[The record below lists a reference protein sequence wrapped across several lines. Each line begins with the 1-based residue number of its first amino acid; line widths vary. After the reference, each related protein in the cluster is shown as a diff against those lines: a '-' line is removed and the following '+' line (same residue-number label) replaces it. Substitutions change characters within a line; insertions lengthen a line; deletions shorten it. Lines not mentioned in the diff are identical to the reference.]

1 VNVAPQRGKNFEALC
16 YNRSPSRRIDPV
28 PCASRPG
35 VRKDKFERRRSTMT
49 ERLDLLKIAQEEQTG
64 DLFKYLDSIY
74 KRSKIQPRGVSDAVI
89 WEGGNPSGNVKA
101 VAHALTDAFALN
113 GTLMALDVLGLPF
126 LGVPMMAQYR
136 HDTKLKPLE
145 WFGKLDYT
153 AIKWSTAGDA
163 LVNENGKK
171 VVVMGKSANAPLRTA
186 AGVYCNV
193 RPYGTITSVRFMPG
207 LPYSQDGKK
216 FRVDKDTGNIH
227 SEMNTPGVRMAYAVR
242 LFLKMVHETGEIG
255 RVATKPTQAQEDAV
269 NAGILRWLIQ
279 GTKFKLN
286 RRYAVDAYAEHK
298 ANVDGIVALLPK
310 DFKAGMENWDGE
322 INEHISDT
330 NFGILLHDMY
340 QQRKAIVYATDL
352 DGDRL
357 TDLMADA
364 PDVLRGWGQMVLDH
378 VKASTDMKKVWKE
391 MGFTMTNGKDM
402 TSVMYRMEGEP
413 IFEQTLGS
421 ADAMLLRLLAG
432 DETVGGTKQ
441 PYDPRIHFV
450 LINEAYKAANPGNER
465 LSGWLDM
472 QLETFDKIYGSTRP
486 RYIEGYNKLKEAIKP
501 WGK

>member
-1 VNVAPQRGKNFEALC
+1 M
-16 YNRSPSRRIDPV
+16 S
-28 PCASRPG
+28 
-35 VRKDKFERRRSTMT
+35 
-49 ERLDLLKIAQEEQTG
+49 ERLDLLKVAQAEQKG
-64 DLFKYLDSIY
+64 DVFKLLDGIY
-74 KRSKIQPRGVSDAVI
+74 KRSKVQPRGISDAVI
-89 WEGGNPSGNVKA
+89 WEGGNAKGGVKP

-126 LGVPMMAQYR
+126 YGVPMMAQYR
-136 HDTKLKPLE
+136 HDTKLAPLD
-145 WFGKLDYT
+145 WFGKLDAT

-163 LVNENGKK
+163 MVNDNGKQ
-171 VVVMGKSANAPLRTA
+171 VVVMGKSANAPLRTK

-193 RPYGTITSVRFMPG
+193 RPYGTITNVRFMPG

-216 FRVDKDTGNIH
+216 FQVDKSTGNIH

-242 LFLKMVHETGEIG
+242 LFLKLVHESGGAVG

-269 NAGILRWLIQ
+269 NAGILRWLLQ
-279 GTKFKLN
+279 GTKFQLK
-286 RRYAVDAYAEHK
+286 RKYAVDAYAEHK

-310 DFKAGMENWDGE
+310 DFKAGMESWGGE

-340 QQRKAIVYATDL
+340 QQRKAIVYSTDL

-364 PDVLRGWGQMVLDH
+364 PDVLRGWGQTLLDH
-378 VKASTDMKKVWKE
+378 AKPGTDMNKVWKD

-402 TSVMYRMEGEP
+402 TSVMYRVEGEP

-432 DETVGGTKQ
+432 DETVGGEKQ

-450 LINEAYKAANPGNER
+450 LINEAYKYANPGNKE
-465 LSGWLDM
+465 LASWLDA
-472 QLETFDKIYGSTRP
+472 QLATFDKIYSGKRP
-486 RYIEGYNKLKEAIKP
+486 RYIEGYNKLKESIRP
-501 WGK
+501 WGS

>member
-1 VNVAPQRGKNFEALC
+1 
-16 YNRSPSRRIDPV
+16 
-28 PCASRPG
+28 
-35 VRKDKFERRRSTMT
+35 MT
-49 ERLDLLKIAQEEQTG
+49 ERLDLLKIAQEEQSG
-64 DLFKYLDSIY
+64 DVFKLLDSIY
-74 KRSKIQPRGVSDAVI
+74 KRSNIQPRGISDAII
-89 WEGGNPSGNVKA
+89 WEGGNQHGNVKP
-101 VAHALTDAFALN
+101 VAHALTDMFALN

-126 LGVPMMAQYR
+126 LGVPMMAQFR
-136 HDTKLKPLE
+136 HDTRLKSLE

-171 VVVMGKSANAPLRTA
+171 VVVAGKSANAPLRTA

-216 FRVDKDTGNIH
+216 FRIDRDTGNIH

-242 LFLKMVHETGEIG
+242 LFLKMVHETRQIG

-269 NAGILRWLIQ
+269 NAGILRWLLQ
-279 GTKFKLN
+279 GTKFELK

-298 ANVDGIVALLPK
+298 ANVDAIVALLPK
-310 DFKAGMENWDGE
+310 DFKAGMESWSGE
-322 INEHISDT
+322 IHEHISDT

-340 QQRKAIVYATDL
+340 QQRRAIVYATDL

-364 PDVLRGWGQMVLDH
+364 PDVLRGWGQKILDH
-378 VKASTDMKKVWKE
+378 VKAGADMKKVWKD

-402 TSVMYRMEGEP
+402 TSVMYRMEGAP

-432 DETVGGTKQ
+432 DETVGGEKQ

-450 LINEAYKAANPGNER
+450 LINEAYKAANPDNTELAR
-465 LSGWLDM
+465 WLDD
-472 QLETFDKIYGSTRP
+472 QLATFDRIYSGKRP
-486 RYIEGYNKLKEAIKP
+486 RYLEGYNKLKDAINP
-501 WGK
+501 WGR

>member
-1 VNVAPQRGKNFEALC
+1 
-16 YNRSPSRRIDPV
+16 
-28 PCASRPG
+28 
-35 VRKDKFERRRSTMT
+35 MT
-49 ERLDLLKIAQEEQTG
+49 ERLDLLKIAQEEQSG
-64 DLFKYLDSIY
+64 DLFKLLDSIY
-74 KRSKIQPRGVSDAVI
+74 KRSKNQPRGFSDAII
-89 WEGGNPSGNVKA
+89 WEGGNQHGNVKP
-101 VAHALTDAFALN
+101 VAHSFTDMFALN

-126 LGVPMMAQYR
+126 LGVPMMAQFR
-136 HDTKLKPLE
+136 HDTRLASLE
-145 WFGKLDYT
+145 WFGKLEYT
-153 AIKWSTAGDA
+153 AIKWSTAGDFM
-163 LVNENGKK
+163 VNQDGKK
-171 VVVMGKSANAPLRTA
+171 VVVFGKSANAPLRTA

-216 FRVDKDTGNIH
+216 FRVDRDTGNIH

-242 LFLKMVHETGEIG
+242 LFLKMVHETKQIG

-269 NAGILRWLIQ
+269 NAGIVRWLLQ
-279 GTKFKLN
+279 GTKFEIK

-298 ANVDGIVALLPK
+298 ANVDAIVALLPK
-310 DFKAGMENWDGE
+310 DFKAGMENWSGE

-330 NFGILLHDMY
+330 NFGLLLHDMIR
-340 QQRKAIVYATDL
+340 QRKAIVYATDL

-364 PDVLRGWGQMVLDH
+364 PEVLRNWGQMVLDH
-378 VKASTDMKKVWKE
+378 AKTGADMRKVWSE
-391 MGFTMTNGKDM
+391 MGFTMKSGHDM
-402 TSVMYRMEGEP
+402 TSVMYRMQGEP

-432 DETVGGTKQ
+432 DETVGGEKQ

-450 LINEAYKAANPGNER
+450 LINEAYKAANPGNKELAR
-465 LSGWLDM
+465 WLDA
-472 QLETFDKIYGSTRP
+472 QLATFDKIYGSKRP